1 MNLTLLGTG
10 GPVPT
15 GEQYQTGIVVEADSR
30 STPLLIDCGAGT
42 IHRLAQAGFVIV
54 SDCVTVSLHISADLD
69 TIQI

>member
-10 GPVPT
+10 SAVPT
-15 GEQYQTGIVVEADSR
+15 GDRYQTGTVVEAHSQ
-30 STPLLIDCGAGT
+30 STPLLIDCGTGT

-54 SDCVTVSLHISADLD
+54 SDYVTVSLHISADLD